1 MLCVGSD
8 KYLIW
13 ETQYLY
19 WETLTTNEYH
29 TQPQVR
35 AAETARDAEQT
46 IKVPVAHATKCVCN
60 VGTCVSSSAVAFNVA
75 NGEFFLQFDSAPIL
89 GSGEFFSS

>member
-1 MLCVGSD
+1 MQLGALVLCVGSD

-46 IKVPVAHATKCVCN
+46 IKVPVSHATNRVQCGNLRFLKCR
-60 VGTCVSSSAVAFNVA
+60 G
-75 NGEFFLQFDSAPIL
+75 LQR
-89 GSGEFFSS
+89 GQW